1 MSNDK
6 VSQAQLDYIKQNLKQ
21 KKLIQLYRML
31 LLLFFMGLWE
41 ISSFLKWIDPFI
53 FSSPSRVIITF
64 VNMLLNGTLLYH
76 TWVTLY
82 ETLISFLLG
91 SILGIFIAILLW
103 LSEKIARTLEPYL
116 IILNS
121 LPKTALAPILI
132 VWLGNNTKSIIF
144 TALTVSIIVTII
156 NVYNGFIQ
164 VDIEKI
170 KLIKTFGGNNKDILF
185 KVIIPANYPNI
196 ISTMKINIGLSLIG
210 VIIGEFLV
218 ANAGLGYLIVYGSQI
233 FKLDWVMMSLI
244 ILALLATLLYKVII
258 LIEKRIITWSDK

>member
-1 MSNDK
+1 MNKKTS
-6 VSQAQLDYIKQNLKQ
+6 SQAQIDFINEYSKQ
-21 KKLIQLYRML
+21 KKSIQIYRVL
-31 LLLFFMGLWE
+31 LLVFFMGLWE
-41 ISSFLKWIDPFI
+41 LAAFLKWVDPFI
-53 FSSPSRVIITF
+53 FSSPSRVVITF
-64 VNMLLNGTLLYH
+64 FHMLINGTILHH

-91 SILGIFIAILLW
+91 SILGIFIAIILW
-103 LSEKIARTLEPYL
+103 WWEKAAKTLEPYL

-144 TALTVSIIVTII
+144 TALTVSIVVTII

-164 VDIEKI
+164 VDLEKI
-170 KLIKTFGGNNKDILF
+170 KLIKTFGGNKKQVLS
-185 KVIIPANYPNI
+185 KVVIPANYANI

-218 ANAGLGYLIVYGSQI
+218 AKAGLGYLIVYGSQI

-244 ILALLATLLYKVII
+244 ILALLATFLYKITL
-258 LIEKRIITWSDK
+258 LIEKKVITWTDK

>member
-1 MSNDK
+1 MNDNDRI
-6 VSQAQLDYIKQNLKQ
+6 SQAQLDYIKQYFKQ
-21 KKLIQLYRML
+21 KKSIQLYRIL
-31 LLLFFMGLWE
+31 LLILFVGIWE
-41 ISSFLKWIDPFI
+41 LASCLKWIDPFI
-53 FSSPSRVIITF
+53 FSSPSRVAISFI
-64 VNMLLNGTLLYH
+64 NMLINGTLIYH

-91 SILGIFIAILLW
+91 SILGIFIAIVLW
-103 LSEKIARTLEPYL
+103 LWEKAAKTLEPYL

-121 LPKTALAPILI
+121 LPKTALAPIII
-132 VWLGNNTKSIIF
+132 VWIGNNTKSIIF

-170 KLIKTFGGNNKDILF
+170 KLIKTFGGNNKDILL
-185 KVIIPANYPNI
+185 KVIIPANYVNI

-218 ANAGLGYLIVYGSQI
+218 AKAGLGYLIVYGSQI

-244 ILALLATLLYKVII
+244 ILALLATLLYKITV
-258 LIEKRIITWSDK
+258 LIERKVITWYD